1 MMHQK
6 ILVQKKAVLE
16 QLKSKAAVRD
26 IENNKTVEVSLPSYI
41 KCKWTHLSVGSCCRE
56 IGETLAHAI
65 SRDSPENQGCTS
77 AERERMAKIFS
88 ANSHQ
93 KRPGPAA

>member
-1 MMHQK
+1 MGKRSKRRVGMMHQK

-41 KCKWTHLSVGSCCRE
+41 KCKWTHLSVGSCCRGIE
-56 IGETLAHAI
+56 ELWH
-65 SRDSPENQGCTS
+65 
-77 AERERMAKIFS
+77 ML
-88 ANSHQ
+88 
-93 KRPGPAA
+93 